1 MTPDEKI
8 RRANSAQR
16 LLQDEVYREAWASLD
31 AALIAKWAQ
40 TGPLEIELREQCF
53 NRLMGLRSVKKIF
66 ETWVSEGK
74 AAVAEIERTKQ
85 RDSGKR
91 QPATV

>member
-1 MTPDEKI
+1 MTPEDKI
-8 RRANSAQR
+8 KRANSAQR

-31 AALIAKWAQ
+31 AALIQHWAQ
-40 TGPLEIELREQCF
+40 TSPSDITNRERYFHQ
-53 NRLMGLRSVKKIF
+53 LQGLRAVKSKL

-74 AAVAEIERTKQ
+74 AAVTEIERTKQ
-85 RDSGKR
+85 SATGKR

>member
-8 RRANSAQR
+8 NRANSALR

-31 AALIAKWAQ
+31 AALIAAWSQ
-40 TGPLEIELREQCF
+40 TTPGDLTNRERYFHQ
-53 NRLMGLRSVKKIF
+53 LQGLRAVKTKL
-66 ETWVSEGK
+66 ETWVTEGK

-85 RDSGKR
+85 RAAGNR
-91 QPATV
+91 QPSTV